1 MGLGERSDA
10 PVVTRRILTLPRV
23 TAVVAAVL
31 LVSATISLAADKP
44 VAQKPAAHV
53 AERQVLVVPEVRGQV
68 LVFASGTVE
77 DSGFGWRVRGAV
89 NGYHCNVLGFQK

>member
-23 TAVVAAVL
+23 TAVAAAVL

-53 AERQVLVVPEVRGQV
+53 AER
-68 LVFASGTVE
+68 VE
-77 DSGFGWRVRGAV
+77 TSYRQSAEELGA
-89 NGYHCNVLGFQK
+89 K